1 MSLVVDFLEFVET
14 DAPDS
19 VGALLDRFL
28 LKCRLTAGADCGAIY
43 MVRRRGGQRVL
54 DRQAHHGGTLL
65 PRAADPL
72 ILPLSPMTVPGH
84 VAVQGIAIAYDDPAT
99 LPADRPFQAWAAR
112 QSGALLCFPV
122 TNFQG
127 QVIAVVELCRAPAA
141 GPFPA
146 DMLPTLLPV
155 ARVVSGYIERTDNL
169 EQIQAKNVKL
179 RQRNRTLANQ
189 RSRIGEL
196 QSETEEA
203 FKLSIGLLA
212 RAAEIHDEGTG
223 NHCQRV
229 NEYAHFLASL
239 VGMPKD
245 FCDAIRY
252 SAQLHD
258 VGKMSV
264 DAAILHKGGQLTAN
278 EKAVMDKH
286 PVYGYQILSHSP
298 RLQLAAEIALFH
310 HEKWDGSGYPHGVRG
325 DAIPM
330 SARVVAIADTYDA
343 LRSHRSYKPGYSHEK
358 SVDIIVNGDD
368 RLDARG
374 HFDPQLIALFAKHH
388 AGFDR
393 IWREFLD

>member
-1 MSLVVDFLEFVET
+1 MSLVVDFLEFVESN
-14 DAPDS
+14 APDS
-19 VGALLDRFL
+19 VHALLDRFL
-28 LKCRLTAGADCGAIY
+28 LKCRLTAGADTGVAY
-43 MVRRRGGQRVL
+43 VLRRRGGQRVL
-54 DRQAHHGGTLL
+54 DEIVRHPVGGASKAE
-65 PRAADPL
+65 PVS
-72 ILPLSPMTVPGH
+72 LPLSPVTVPGH
-84 VAVQGIAIAYDDPAT
+84 VAAQGIPIVYDDSGQ
-99 LPADRPFQAWAAR
+99 LPADRAFQPWALR
-112 QSGALLCFPV
+112 QPGAMLCFPV

-127 QVIAVVELCRAPAA
+127 TVIAVIELGRLPRS

-146 DMLPTLLPV
+146 DVLPALLPV
-155 ARVVSGYIERTDNL
+155 ARVVSGYVERTDNL
-169 EQIQAKNVKL
+169 EQIQAKNMKL

-203 FKLSIGLLA
+203 FKTSISLLA

-229 NEYAHFLASL
+229 NEYAFFLAGL
-239 VGMPKD
+239 VGMSKD

-264 DAAILHKGGQLTAN
+264 DAAILHKGGQLTAD
-278 EKAVMDKH
+278 EKSVMDKH
-286 PVYGYQILSHSP
+286 PLYGYQILSHSP

-343 LRSHRSYKPGYSHEK
+343 LRSRRSYKPGYSHEK

-368 RLDARG
+368 RIDARG

>member
-1 MSLVVDFLEFVET
+1 MSLVVDFLEFVER

-19 VGALLDRFL
+19 VHALLDRFL
-28 LKCRLTAGADCGAIY
+28 LKCRLTAGADTGAVY
-43 MVRRRGGQRVL
+43 MLRRQGGQRVL
-54 DRQAHHGGTLL
+54 DQVARQSGPGLTKTGE
-65 PRAADPL
+65 PL
-72 ILPLSPMTVPGH
+72 VLPLSPVTVPGH
-84 VAVQGIAIAYDDPAT
+84 VAAQGIAISYDDAAA
-99 LPADRPFQAWAAR
+99 LPADRPFMGWAAR
-112 QSGALLCFPV
+112 QPGAMLCFPV
-122 TNFQG
+122 TNFQDT
-127 QVIAVVELCRAPAA
+127 VIAVVELGRSPAA
-141 GPFPA
+141 GPFAP
-146 DMLPTLLPV
+146 DLLPTLLSV

-169 EQIQAKNVKL
+169 AQIAAKNTKL

-203 FKLSIGLLA
+203 FKTSISLLA

-229 NEYAHFLASL
+229 NEYAFFLAGL

-264 DAAILHKGGQLTAN
+264 DAAILHKGGQLTPT
-278 EKAVMDKH
+278 EKSVMDKH

-298 RLQLAAEIALFH
+298 RLHLAAEIALFH

-343 LRSHRSYKPGYSHEK
+343 LRSRRSYKAGYSHEK

-374 HFDPQLIALFAKHH
+374 HFDPQLIALFSKHH

>member
-1 MSLVVDFLEFVET
+1 MSLVVDFLEFVER

-19 VGALLDRFL
+19 VHALLDRFL
-28 LKCRLTAGADCGAIY
+28 LKCRLTAGADTGAVY
-43 MVRRRGGQRVL
+43 MLRRQGGQRVL
-54 DRQAHHGGTLL
+54 DQVARQSGPGLTKTGE
-65 PRAADPL
+65 PL
-72 ILPLSPMTVPGH
+72 VLPLSPVTVPGH
-84 VAVQGIAIAYDDPAT
+84 VGAQGIASSYDDAAT
-99 LPADRPFQAWAAR
+99 LPADRPFAGWAAR
-112 QSGALLCFPV
+112 QPGAMLCFPV
-122 TNFQG
+122 TNFQDT
-127 QVIAVVELCRAPAA
+127 VIAVVELGRSPAA
-141 GPFPA
+141 GPFAP
-146 DMLPTLLPV
+146 DLLPTLLSV

-169 EQIQAKNVKL
+169 AQIAAKHTKL

-203 FKLSIGLLA
+203 FKTSISLLA

-229 NEYAHFLASL
+229 NEYAFFLAGL

-264 DAAILHKGGQLTAN
+264 DAAILHKGGQMTPT
-278 EKAVMDKH
+278 EKSVMDKH

-298 RLQLAAEIALFH
+298 RLHLAAEIALFH

-343 LRSHRSYKPGYSHEK
+343 LRSHRSYKKGYSHDK

-368 RLDARG
+368 RIDARG
-374 HFDPQLIALFAKHH
+374 HFDPQLIALFSKHH

-393 IWREFLD
+393 IWREFRD